1 MQWSVRLILHGPP
14 KTLQPPTPTKVDKI
28 EKDLLEL
35 RVALRAV
42 LARQLNIR
50 RCPDLTLRPE
60 PGWLAS
66 FRAQES
72 FDKIAQQRAIWASGG
87 EGGVVGESTA
97 GGVRA
102 GERDEGKDVNVSEGG
117 ADFSAQEIAAMEA
130 LLEQAETAELLGG
143 GEGERA
149 EGSSARSGS
158 VGARVRRL
166 LDKIREAAPRD
177 PF

>member
-1 MQWSVRLILHGPP
+1 MNALAPA
-14 KTLQPPTPTKVDKI
+14 LQ
-28 EKDLLEL
+28 LLW
-35 RVALRAV
+35 AV
-42 LARQLNIR
+42 LARELNIR
-50 RCPDLTLRPE
+50 RCPDLTLRPD

-66 FRAQES
+66 IRAQES
-72 FDKIAQQRAIWASGG
+72 FDKIAQQRAMWASGG
-87 EGGVVGESTA
+87 GEGVVGESTA

>member
-1 MQWSVRLILHGPP
+1 MERASDSCMVHP
-14 KTLQPPTPTKVDKI
+14 KPRKPPTPTKVDKI

-35 RVALRAV
+35 KVALRAV
-42 LARQLNIR
+42 LARELNIR
-50 RCPDLTLRPE
+50 RCPDLTLRPD

-66 FRAQES
+66 IRAQES
-72 FDKIAQQRAIWASGG
+72 FDKIAQQRAMWAGR
-87 EGGVVGESTA
+87 EGVVGQSTA

-102 GERDEGKDVNVSEGG
+102 GERDEGADVNVSEGG

-143 GEGERA
+143 GEERA

-166 LDKIREAAPRD
+166 LDKIREAAP
-177 PF
+177 PAPS